1 MRPRTIIPR
10 SQRFAA
16 LSIAVV
22 AHLGMFAL
30 FMSMGP
36 RSPMVAVP
44 TGAMSLIALAPPAP
58 PGKPPP
64 PVMPSK
70 MAGSKPIVA
79 QESFSVDQE
88 SLLLAEGGGC
98 STLDLVAKS
107 LRAEP
112 AAVAGVAR
120 TPPEDRSVAGAV
132 VIWNAG
138 WSETASAPAEPLGP
152 ARIVIEQNLRSI
164 PDTCLDEPVAGP
176 RLVPMPEGD
185 RTIFLA
191 IGSGNWT
198 WRQLLTDPLPP
209 LPLPPLQSGDQPVR
223 SIWDWF

>member
-16 LSIAVV
+16 LAVAAVAHLALFALFLSIGSRSAVV
-22 AHLGMFAL
+22 A
-30 FMSMGP
+30 
-36 RSPMVAVP
+36 VP
-44 TGAMSLIALAPPAP
+44 AGAMSLIALAPPVP

-70 MAGSKPIVA
+70 IADSKPIVA
-79 QESFSVDQE
+79 QESFSVDDE

-98 STLDLVAKS
+98 ATLDLVAKS

-112 AAVAGVAR
+112 AAVAGVAS
-120 TPPEDRSVAGAV
+120 TPPENRSIAGAV

-138 WSETASAPAEPLGP
+138 WSETASAAAAPLGP
-152 ARIVIEQNLRSI
+152 ARSVIEQNLRSI

-176 RLVPMPEGD
+176 RLVPMPEGE

-191 IGSGNWT
+191 IGSGHWT
-198 WRQLLTDPLPP
+198 WRQLLADPLPP
-209 LPLPPLQSGDQPVR
+209 LQAGARLENEPVR
-223 SIWDWF
+223 SLWDWF